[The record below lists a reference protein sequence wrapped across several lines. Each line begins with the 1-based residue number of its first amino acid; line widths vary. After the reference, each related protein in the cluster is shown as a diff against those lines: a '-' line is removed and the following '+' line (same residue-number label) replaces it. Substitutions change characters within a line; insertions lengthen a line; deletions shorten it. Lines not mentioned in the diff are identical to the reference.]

1 MASLDKLTYPSLSKP
16 DYQLQMDA
24 LQLAL
29 MSMQLSLF
37 RNRQRAVLVV
47 EGPDGA
53 GKGGLLRR
61 ALRYMDPRSVRVHPT
76 GAPDER
82 ERGQHYLQRFWERL
96 PKPGQISV
104 FDRSWYGRLMIE
116 RVENGLHDVERARRE
131 IAQFEQMLIDDGILL
146 FKILLYIDE
155 ETQRQRLLA
164 RLNNP
169 EKHWKLTGSDL
180 SAFQRYAEYQS
191 AFEDLLEYSS
201 SPVEWHLIPANDKYY
216 ARVHAMQ
223 CVQDAWL
230 AHFGAPA
237 VAPID
242 PEFEQRAR
250 IILER

>member
-1 MASLDKLTYPSLSKP
+1 MVSLDKLTYPSLSKP

-104 FDRSWYGRLMIE
+104 FDRSWYGRLLIE
-116 RVENGLHDVERARRE
+116 RVENGLHDVSTVK
-131 IAQFEQMLIDDGILL
+131 G
-146 FKILLYIDE
+146 
-155 ETQRQRLLA
+155 
-164 RLNNP
+164 
-169 EKHWKLTGSDL
+169 H
-180 SAFQRYAEYQS
+180 
-191 AFEDLLEYSS
+191 
-201 SPVEWHLIPANDKYY
+201 
-216 ARVHAMQ
+216 
-223 CVQDAWL
+223 
-230 AHFGAPA
+230 
-237 VAPID
+237 
-242 PEFEQRAR
+242 
-250 IILER
+250 

>member
-16 DYQLQMDA
+16 DYQRQMDA

-104 FDRSWYGRLMIE
+104 FDRSWYGRLLIE

-131 IAQFEQMLIDDGILL
+131 IAQFEQMLIDDGIWRAAGIPWPPAA
-146 FKILLYIDE
+146 F
-155 ETQRQRLLA
+155 
-164 RLNNP
+164 
-169 EKHWKLTGSDL
+169 TGPVGVYWRSSRSPFGSIGPCCPPPPVAL
-180 SAFQRYAEYQS
+180 SPHG
-191 AFEDLLEYSS
+191 L
-201 SPVEWHLIPANDKYY
+201 
-216 ARVHAMQ
+216 
-223 CVQDAWL
+223 
-230 AHFGAPA
+230 
-237 VAPID
+237 
-242 PEFEQRAR
+242 
-250 IILER
+250 